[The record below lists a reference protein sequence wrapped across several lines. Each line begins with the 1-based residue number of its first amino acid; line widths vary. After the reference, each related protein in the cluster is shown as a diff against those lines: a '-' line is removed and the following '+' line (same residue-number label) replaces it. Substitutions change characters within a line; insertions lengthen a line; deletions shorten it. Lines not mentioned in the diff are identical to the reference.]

1 MLAEAAVAL
10 GLGERCLIDAGDPA
24 TGRVPSR
31 SRVDLADATQVFVVG
46 GPAALPDTWLLD
58 RLSLSAFTRVAG
70 ADRWATQANVA
81 AAIVALARGEAVQP
95 YDPSEDT
102 PLGIPANGDC
112 AGTAVL
118 AKLSVRE
125 DRAAA
130 NMLTEAYATTGANS
144 TGRCLIDAGDPSVP
158 DAPTAQA
165 RRAAGSADEHIIVGG
180 PAAIPDSWAR
190 RYFNLAAPTR
200 AFGAD
205 RWATQ
210 AAVAERI
217 VGLAGR
223 RGGVATLRDHVVPP
237 TAYQMEGLE
246 ARASRGGFD
255 VLTFICASAS
265 KKFTLG
271 FLDAEIVALNQ
282 NVASFFDHQS
292 SETVQLAF
300 SRGGII
306 DGINDST
313 GTRYGAKSGVPTWG
327 HAFSASDET
336 TRACEAEARAIAGS
350 SNPYI
355 YVFVDLPLGGL
366 GGWAYFDGFATQPLR
381 SFFQD
386 RVGDTSRGS
395 NAFYNTVA
403 HEIGHSIFRLGHVHQ
418 DKFWYRSGHSEK
430 VYVPEL
436 ADDPYDRQNKYA
448 SKCSIM
454 SYCDKGTQYGVD
466 TSQIWV
472 ACGQRELLGWP
483 RGPKPPLGPACDF
496 GPGEDLSVP
505 SAPTAASDSVVSE
518 DGRIVVSWLPP
529 SDDGGGI
536 DEYRV
541 TLKRLGVVVRTAS
554 TNAVS
559 IALDSL
565 TNGQEYTIEIRA
577 ANEAGQSEPLVLT
590 GTPSVSAVTAS
601 VSSVY
606 LYQGASSNGCVN
618 YQDIDDCAW
627 FDIDVEFTEG
637 ELPSSVAVTC
647 HTSGSN
653 NDRAWRIRTVKLNSD
668 REELATGTSTELD
681 RVCRYA
687 LPGNSVYVTVD
698 GVASWELDWPGR
710 PPDAPGNLR
719 LTPGDGQVTV
729 EWDAPDDNGSPITN
743 YWVAYRPV
751 GGDFDDIVEYY
762 PSATARSWTISGL
775 ENGVEYE
782 VFVVADNDEGASDV
796 STATA
801 TPTADAQP
809 PDAPARPRLTPG
821 DGQVTVEWDRPDDN
835 GSPITGY
842 AVVLYVDGVLEAHV
856 GGIEA
861 LPGTFLT
868 DRTESWVVTDLEN
881 GIEYG
886 FRVRAEN
893 SEGSGDWSPI
903 ATATPTADAQ
913 VPDAPDDVWTH
924 SDDGQV
930 TISWAEPDDN
940 GSPITSYA
948 LFFRRGTSGSFKLHG
963 LPTLSNQRTITG
975 LDDGIE
981 YQFYVQA
988 VNAVGT
994 SVRSPIVTAV
1004 AGAVPGAPANLRLT
1018 PGDGQ
1023 ITVQWDAPD
1032 DNPSSV
1038 ASYVVYW
1045 TTDVGVPTEEASWR
1059 EHRLSSSARSW
1070 TIPDLTNGV
1079 EYRVDVS
1086 ALNAW
1091 ADDGN
1096 YSSATA
1102 TPMAEAQVPGAP
1114 GNLLLTPG
1122 DGEITVEWDA
1132 PDVNASSVASYVV
1145 FWTTDVGVPTEEASW
1160 MWHRLSSSA
1169 RSWTIPDLT
1178 NGVEYRV
1185 DVSALNASDDGYSSS
1200 ATATP
1205 VAVPDA
1211 PGVPLLTPGDGQ
1223 ITVEWVAPE
1232 DNGASITRYR
1242 VLYKASSGHSS
1253 GFWQIYSDS
1262 IVTAPPAVIGRLSNG
1277 VEYQVKVRALN
1288 SEGFSDESPIA
1299 TVTAGVPLAPGN
1311 LRLTP
1316 GDGEI
1321 TVEWDAPDDNGDS
1334 ITHYTLAWRSGDG
1347 EWNLPGLPDG
1357 EATQATIVSLENGVE
1372 YQFSIAAWNSRGQ
1385 GSYAPVM
1392 TATPSQS

>member
-1 MLAEAAVAL
+1 MVVKLRQTEDRAAANMLAEAAVAL

-46 GPAALPDTWLLD
+46 GPAALPDTWLRD
-58 RLSLSAFTRVAG
+58 RLGLSAFTRVAG

-102 PLGIPANGDC
+102 PMGIPANGDC

-144 TGRCLIDAGDPSVP
+144 TGRCLIDAGDPSVS

-282 NVASFFDHQS
+282 KVASFFDHQS

-313 GTRYGAKSGVPTWG
+313 GTSYGAKSGVPTWG

-418 DKFWYRSGHSEK
+418 DTIWYRKGHSEK

-436 ADDPYDRQNKYA
+436 ADDPYDQQKKYA

-496 GPGEDLSVP
+496 GQGEDLSVP
-505 SAPTAASDSVVSE
+505 SAPTSASDSVVSE

-653 NDRAWRIRTVKLNSD
+653 DDRAWRIRTVKLNSD

-719 LTPGDGQVTV
+719 LTPGDGQITV

-743 YWVAYRPV
+743 YWVAYLPV
-751 GGDFDDIVEYY
+751 GGDDDDIVEYY

-782 VFVVADNDEGASDV
+782 VFVAADNDEGASDV

-809 PDAPARPRLTPG
+809 PDAPGNLRLTPG
-821 DGQVTVEWDRPDDN
+821 DGQITVEWDAPDDN
-835 GSPITGY
+835 GSPITRY
-842 AVVLYVDGVLEAHV
+842 AAFYRRTGVGNFKLL
-856 GGIEA
+856 GWPT
-861 LPGTFLT
+861 LSTQ
-868 DRTESWVVTDLEN
+868 RTITGLDN
-881 GIEYG
+881 GIEYQ
-886 FRVRAEN
+886 FYVQAINAEGV
-893 SEGSGDWSPI
+893 SDRSPI

-913 VPDAPDDVWTH
+913 PPDAPARPQLTPGYQQITVEWD
-924 SDDGQV
+924 
-930 TISWAEPDDN
+930 EPDDN
-940 GSPITSYA
+940 GSPITGYDSELYRNGVLVA
-948 LFFRRGTSGSFKLHG
+948 ATAYGGDGAVYYLFTD
-963 LPTLSNQRTITG
+963 
-975 LDDGIE
+975 LDNGIE
-981 YQFYVQA
+981 YEFRA
-988 VNAVGT
+988 RAKNAEGT
-994 SVRSPIVTAV
+994 GDWSPLAS
-1004 AGAVPGAPANLRLT
+1004 AT
-1018 PGDGQ
+1018 P
-1023 ITVQWDAPD
+1023 
-1032 DNPSSV
+1032 
-1038 ASYVVYW
+1038 
-1045 TTDVGVPTEEASWR
+1045 
-1059 EHRLSSSARSW
+1059 
-1070 TIPDLTNGV
+1070 
-1079 EYRVDVS
+1079 
-1086 ALNAW
+1086 
-1091 ADDGN
+1091 
-1096 YSSATA
+1096 SATA
-1102 TPMAEAQVPGAP
+1102 PRPNAPAQP
-1114 GNLLLTPG
+1114 
-1122 DGEITVEWDA
+1122 
-1132 PDVNASSVASYVV
+1132 
-1145 FWTTDVGVPTEEASW
+1145 
-1160 MWHRLSSSA
+1160 R
-1169 RSWTIPDLT
+1169 
-1178 NGVEYRV
+1178 
-1185 DVSALNASDDGYSSS
+1185 
-1200 ATATP
+1200 
-1205 VAVPDA
+1205 
-1211 PGVPLLTPGDGQ
+1211 LTPGDGQ
-1223 ITVEWVAPE
+1223 ITVEWDEPD
-1232 DNGASITRYR
+1232 DNGIPVLGFEVRGYSNGQWAEEDYSWQTTWSPLITERSVAFDSEWGVENGVEFGFR
-1242 VLYKASSGHSS
+1242 VRAVGSQGRSDWSPIATATPMADSQVPGAPANLQLAPGDGQITVEWDEPDDNPSSVVKYFVWWTDDVDVPSTEATWDGVSNL
-1253 GFWQIYSDS
+1253 GSDVRDWT
-1262 IVTAPPAVIGRLSNG
+1262 ITGLTNG
-1277 VEYQVKVRALN
+1277 VEYKVEVYAWNANGYGN
-1288 SEGFSDESPIA
+1288 SSSA
-1299 TVTAGVPLAPGN
+1299 TVIAGVPLAPGN

-1316 GDGEI
+1316 GDGQV

-1347 EWNLPGLPDG
+1347 EWNLPGIPDG
-1357 EATQATIVSLENGVE
+1357 EATQATIASLENGVE